1 MRPVHALSILGLAA
15 VWGGSYP
22 LIKVGLRDLSPA
34 ALVLLR
40 TVVASAVLGAIIAA
54 RGTEARAA
62 LRAALRHPWR
72 IAVLGFS
79 AIAFPFVLIGAGETA
94 VDSGLAA
101 VLVATVPLFIAAI
114 APFVDTAEKATRT
127 RLIGMLIGLVG
138 VAVVVGAESIH
149 STDEALGSLALLVA
163 SASYAAGSFVAT
175 RWFADVPPLVRSLCA
190 IGGGGILVL
199 PMAVATAPDE
209 MPGAGPLLAV
219 VVLALGGTAL
229 AFIALYALMDAVGP
243 ARVALNTYFVP
254 VFALAYG
261 AAFLDESMGVEALGG
276 LALVLVGV
284 AYASRKDPAA
294 PVAAEDPT
302 ADA

>member
-40 TVVASAVLGAIIAA
+40 TVVASAVLGAIIVA
-54 RGTEARAA
+54 RGPQTRAA
-62 LRAALRHPWR
+62 LRAAVRRPGR

-101 VLVATVPLFIAAI
+101 VLVATVPLFIAAM
-114 APFVDTAEKATRT
+114 APFVDPDERATRT
-127 RLIGMLIGLVG
+127 RLTGMVIGLVG
-138 VAVVVGAESIH
+138 VAIVVGAESIH

-190 IGGGGILVL
+190 IGGGGLLVL
-199 PMAVATAPDE
+199 PLALATAPTE

-229 AFIALYALMDAVGP
+229 AFIALYALMDAIGP
-243 ARVALNTYFVP
+243 GRVALNTYFVP
-254 VFALAYG
+254 IFALAYG
-261 AAFLDESMGVEALGG
+261 ALLLDERIGVEALGG

-284 AYASRKDPAA
+284 AYASRQDGRP
-294 PVAAEDPT
+294 
-302 ADA
+302 